1 MVGIVSRSVGA
12 ARASSRAPE
21 GRGRGTARAPRPA
34 AEPATGNTADELPR
48 AIRRAA
54 GLEGFQG
61 EAVDLPSPA
70 RATAAARAFATGN
83 GYLPGL
89 IVDRLA

>member
-1 MVGIVSRSVGA
+1 MPDSGPR
-12 ARASSRAPE
+12 RPRRPRRPLRDRAP
-21 GRGRGTARAPRPA
+21 TPDACDP
-34 AEPATGNTADELPR
+34 LPH

-54 GLEGFQG
+54 GLEGF
-61 EAVDLPSPA
+61 AFDPLDLASCT
-70 RATAAARAFATGN
+70 RATAAARAFSAGN